1 MHQLGIRTESEL
13 NELPATAVD
22 RWRHYFSVEPA
33 GTLADNWRMGVA
45 VASIVNI
52 VKNIPAHAQLKPS
65 HIFPDH
71 RDSIVRGPA
80 NPKAALNLLRALK
93 TAL

>member
-1 MHQLGIRTESEL
+1 MHQLGIHTEAQL
-13 NELPATAVD
+13 AELPATAVD

-52 VKNIPAHAQLKPS
+52 VKNIPPHAQLKPS
-65 HIFPDH
+65 QIFPDH
-71 RDSIVRGPA
+71 RDLIVRGPA